1 MIKKFNENY
10 IYQPKKKLNIS
21 EIVDGISNANLAILS
36 QAITLL
42 ESKRKEDKAL
52 VYASLSKLPPSDHKS
67 FRIGITGSPG
77 VGKSTFIETF
87 GKYISSLGISVA
99 VLTID
104 PSSKINGGSILG
116 DKTRMEELS
125 KDSNVFIRPSPSKG
139 KLGGVGE
146 QSYESILLC
155 EKAGFDVILIET
167 VGVGQNEISVSEMV
181 DFFLLLK
188 ISGSGDELQGIKRG
202 IIEMSDLIAI
212 NKCDGNNI
220 ENSEKSK
227 NEFQLA
233 LKLFP
238 KKNSEWI
245 PKVLTCSSTNGMGLK
260 EIWTNIEIY
269 TELTKKN
276 NYFFKNRINQNKFWL
291 RQIINE
297 SIQRNFYENF
307 SVKKELKK
315 QLKKIEECKT
325 SVFEASQAILASK

>member
-1 MIKKFNENY
+1 MERKRNINY
-10 IYQPKKKLNIS
+10 KDICKKLVTRDLTS
-21 EIVDGISNANLAILS
+21 LS
-36 QAITLL
+36 KAITLI
-42 ESKRKEDKAL
+42 ESNNKNDRLLANKI
-52 VYASLSKLPPSDHKS
+52 LSELQNKNEKNTL
-67 FRIGITGSPG
+67 RIGITGVPG
-77 VGKSTFIETF
+77 AGKSTFIENF
-87 GKYISSLGISVA
+87 GSNLTDLGKNVA

-104 PSSKINGGSILG
+104 PSSSISKGSILG
-116 DKTRMEELS
+116 DKTRMEKLS
-125 KDSNVFIRPSPSKG
+125 QNKNVFIRPTAASNFQ
-139 KLGGVGE
+139 GGVAKNTR
-146 QSYESILLC
+146 ESIFLC
-155 EKAGFDVILIET
+155 ESAGYDVVIVET

-188 ISGSGDELQGIKRG
+188 IAGSGDELQGIKRG

-276 NYFFKNRINQNKFWL
+276 NYFFENRINQNKFWL
-291 RQIINE
+291 SQIINE

-325 SVFEASQAILASK
+325 SVFEASQAILASQ